1 MSLPLLRRVHA
12 DFASTNGNILKL
24 PFRRSTQLSLSTTIR
39 RYISD
44 KYDQHPDMFKQDLQV
59 IDQLR
64 RDAVNVQEPHPSG
77 IAKLTSYAA
86 QLVWIGGK
94 FPIDV
99 GARAS
104 ARRERD

>member
-1 MSLPLLRRVHA
+1 
-12 DFASTNGNILKL
+12 
-24 PFRRSTQLSLSTTIR
+24 
-39 RYISD
+39 
-44 KYDQHPDMFKQDLQV
+44 MFKQDLQV

-99 GARAS
+99 GVSGAS
-104 ARRERD
+104 AATQLTASRSEQISRGILRWGTTPSIPSS